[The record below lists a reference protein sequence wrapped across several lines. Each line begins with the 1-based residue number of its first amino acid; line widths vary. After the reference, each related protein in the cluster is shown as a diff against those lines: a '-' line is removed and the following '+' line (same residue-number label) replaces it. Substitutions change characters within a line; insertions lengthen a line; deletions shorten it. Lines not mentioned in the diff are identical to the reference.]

1 MRITIPGEGETVV
14 MFPYR
19 DHDDCAPYGV
29 GADKQQAYGELV
41 DAVVMYLEAPW
52 TLWWRRANRRK
63 VRQLKAW
70 RARQP
75 INVVAR
81 AFRGWLARPTS
92 ESP

>member
-1 MRITIPGEGETVV
+1 MSVTIPGEGGTVV

-19 DHDDCAPYGV
+19 DHDEHAPYGV
-29 GADKQQAYGELV
+29 GADNRQAYGRLV
-41 DAVVMYLEAPW
+41 ESVVMYLEAPW
-52 TLWWRRANRRK
+52 AVGWRRSNRRK

-81 AFRGWLARPTS
+81 AFRGWLAQPKG
-92 ESP
+92 EV